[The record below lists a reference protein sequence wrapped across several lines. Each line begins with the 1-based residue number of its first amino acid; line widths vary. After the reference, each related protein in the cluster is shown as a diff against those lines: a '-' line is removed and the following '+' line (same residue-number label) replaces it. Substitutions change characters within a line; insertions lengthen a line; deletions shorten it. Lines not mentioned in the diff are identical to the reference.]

1 MVEVDVLCEEM
12 VGDIPKSELNK
23 KRDGNGTGGK
33 IPSVLMER
41 KGKIVLKDDRKEGEV
56 GRRE

>member
-1 MVEVDVLCEEM
+1 MVEVGVLCEGM

-41 KGKIVLKDDRKEGEV
+41 KGKIVLKDDR
-56 GRRE
+56 